1 MDQEP
6 MKLVKLLIVVA
17 ALALFAIACGESTS
31 TNQTAT
37 TTNTQPTPAA
47 SPKASANP
55 TPADEM
61 AEAKSIYMK
70 ACASCHGDSGEG
82 GPVKIE
88 GKTLKVPSLKEGH
101 ALKHSDEELA
111 KQITKGG
118 GGMPPFKDKL
128 TPEKINNLVRFIKRD
143 IQGAAAPKAGG

>member
-1 MDQEP
+1 MDKEP

-47 SPKASANP
+47 SPKATANP
-55 TPADEM
+55 TPADEL
-61 AEAKSIYMK
+61 AAAKTSYGQV
-70 ACASCHGDSGEG
+70 CASCHGDSGEG

-88 GKTLKVPSLKEGH
+88 GKMLKVPSLKEGH
-101 ALKHSDEELA
+101 ALKHSGDELA
-111 KQITKGG
+111 KQISKGG

-128 TPEKINNLVRFIKRD
+128 TPEQINNLVRFIKRD

>member
-1 MDQEP
+1 
-6 MKLVKLLIVVA
+6 MKLIKLLIVVA
-17 ALALFAIACGESTS
+17 AIAFFAIACGESTS

-47 SPKASANP
+47 SPKASASP
-55 TPADEM
+55 TPADEL
-61 AEAKSIYMK
+61 AAAKTSYGQV
-70 ACASCHGDSGEG
+70 CASCHGDSGEG

-88 GKTLKVPSLKEGH
+88 GKMLKVPSLKEGH

-111 KQITKGG
+111 KQISKGG

-128 TPEKINNLVRFIKRD
+128 SPDQINNLVRFIKRD